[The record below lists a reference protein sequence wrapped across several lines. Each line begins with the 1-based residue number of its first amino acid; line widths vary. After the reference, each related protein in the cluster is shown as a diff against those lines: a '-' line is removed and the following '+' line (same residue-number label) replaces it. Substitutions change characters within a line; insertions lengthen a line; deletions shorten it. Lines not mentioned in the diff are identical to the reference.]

1 VKKILIIDDDPIFV
15 ESLCTLLDSQG
26 YAIITASDGKS
37 GLKKARYEKPAL
49 ILLDVMMARKTEG
62 YNVAGKL
69 KKDSNTKTIPVI
81 LITGIK
87 EASRI
92 PCELKPDEDWL
103 PVTAVLE
110 KPVKPDELL
119 KIVETNIKK

>member
-1 VKKILIIDDDPIFV
+1 MKKILIIDDDPIFV

-37 GLKKARYEKPAL
+37 GLEKARDEKPAL

-62 YNVAGKL
+62 YDVARKL
-69 KKDSNTKTIPVI
+69 KKDGNTKTIPVI

-87 EASRI
+87 ESASI
-92 PCELKPDEDWL
+92 PYELKPDEDWL

>member
-1 VKKILIIDDDPIFV
+1 MKKILIVDDDAIFV

-37 GLKKARYEKPAL
+37 GLKKAQDEKPAL

-62 YNVAGKL
+62 YDVARKL
-69 KKDSNTKTIPVI
+69 KKDGNTKAIPVI

-87 EASRI
+87 EAASI
-92 PCELKPDEDWL
+92 PYELKPDEDWL

-119 KIVETNIKK
+119 KIVEANIKK

>member
-37 GLKKARYEKPAL
+37 GLEKARDEKPAL

-62 YNVAGKL
+62 YDVARKL
-69 KKDSNTKTIPVI
+69 KKDCNTKTIPVI

-92 PCELKPDEDWL
+92 PYELKPDEDWL